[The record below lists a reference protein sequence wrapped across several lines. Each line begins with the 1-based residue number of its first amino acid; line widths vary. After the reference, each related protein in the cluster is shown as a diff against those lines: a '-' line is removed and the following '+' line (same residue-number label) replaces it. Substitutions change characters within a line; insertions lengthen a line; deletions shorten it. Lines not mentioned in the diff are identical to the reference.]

1 MTDKGAFTILEFCQ
15 RHGLSRSAFYN
26 AVKAGQGP
34 RVMRV
39 GSRVMISREAAEAW
53 RREREADA
61 AQHDRAQEAA
71 ITENG

>member
-1 MTDKGAFTILEFCQ
+1 
-15 RHGLSRSAFYN
+15 
-26 AVKAGQGP
+26 
-34 RVMRV
+34 MRV

-71 ITENG
+71 ITENR